1 MQKLLKLKKKYANI
15 KPSMKPI
22 RPKTVNRRRFYLEPE
37 KILIIKQVLLGLFLF
52 SIVSLLLVG
61 VWYGTRVD
69 SLTIVNVEA
78 VDSETIKAEV
88 VKAKVNEVLSGDY
101 WHFIPRRFSWFYPE
115 EEVIK
120 KLEEIE
126 RIKDVHVE
134 KISGTEL
141 KVTFSEYTPYALWCS
156 ENNENCYFIDEKG
169 FAFGRA
175 PELTGESLVRHRKLG
190 EEPQL
195 RATLISEDDFS
206 KIKEFNRLLALS
218 GWYVAEVEVDTVKDV
233 FYILGDGS
241 EIRAT
246 LESDSDETFTYFDTL
261 RKSEEFAHLQP
272 GNFQYID
279 LRFGEKVYVNEE
291 SDLAVASSTETKG
304 DINVLAGEVSDG
316 GGPATTIMATSQ
328 VGSVSG
334 NEERG
339 VSALS
344 VTSEIASGTESLNI
358 DDGTATTT
366 N

>member
-1 MQKLLKLKKKYANI
+1 
-15 KPSMKPI
+15 MKPI

-52 SIVSLLLVG
+52 SIVSLLLAG
-61 VWYGTRVD
+61 VWHGTRVD
-69 SLTIVNVEA
+69 SLTIVNMEA

-141 KVTFSEYTPYALWCS
+141 KVTFSEYLPHALWCS
-156 ENNENCYFIDEKG
+156 ENNQNCYFIDEKG

-195 RATLISEDDFS
+195 RTSLISESDFS
-206 KIKEFNRLLALS
+206 KIEKFSSLLASS

-246 LESDSDETFTYFDTL
+246 LESDPSETFAYFDTL
-261 RKSEEFAHLQP
+261 KKSEKFEHLQP

-291 SDLAVASSTETKG
+291 SDLAVASSTDETMTTEVIASSQSEDVALVKKS
-304 DINVLAGEVSDG
+304 IQSTSTLNVSDEEV
-316 GGPATTIMATSQ
+316 
-328 VGSVSG
+328 VGTVSTDT
-334 NEERG
+334 
-339 VSALS
+339 VDMS
-344 VTSEIASGTESLNI
+344 
-358 DDGTATTT
+358 TATTSQ
-366 N
+366 

>member
-1 MQKLLKLKKKYANI
+1 
-15 KPSMKPI
+15 MKPI

-141 KVTFSEYTPYALWCS
+141 KVTFSEYLPHALWCS
-156 ENNENCYFIDEKG
+156 ENNQNCYFIDEKG

-195 RATLISEDDFS
+195 RTSLISESDFS
-206 KIKEFNRLLALS
+206 KIEKFSSLLASS

-246 LESDSDETFTYFDTL
+246 LESDPSETFAYFDTL
-261 RKSEEFAHLQP
+261 KKSEKFEHLQP

-291 SDLAVASSTETKG
+291 KNMVAATSTESGVESNEAMVKKSVET
-304 DINVLAGEVSDG
+304 GEITD
-316 GGPATTIMATSQ
+316 
-328 VGSVSG
+328 
-334 NEERG
+334 
-339 VSALS
+339 VSA
-344 VTSEIASGTESLNI
+344 VTASIETGVTGTANNSFEVPLTINE
-358 DDGTATTT
+358 DRENGVATTT
-366 N
+366 Q

>member
-1 MQKLLKLKKKYANI
+1 
-15 KPSMKPI
+15 MKPI

-61 VWYGTRVD
+61 VWHGTRVD
-69 SLTIVNVEA
+69 SLTIVNVES

-141 KVTFSEYTPYALWCS
+141 KVTFSEYTPYALWCG

-246 LESDSDETFTYFDTL
+246 LESDPNETFTYFDTL

-291 SDLAVASSTETKG
+291 SDLAVASSTDETMTTEVIASSQSEDVALVKKS
-304 DINVLAGEVSDG
+304 IQSTSTLNVSDEEV
-316 GGPATTIMATSQ
+316 
-328 VGSVSG
+328 VGTVSTDT
-334 NEERG
+334 
-339 VSALS
+339 VDMS
-344 VTSEIASGTESLNI
+344 
-358 DDGTATTT
+358 TATTSQ
-366 N
+366 